1 MTAVPILQMC
11 GQEAQE
17 RGKAELRPD
26 PVNSRLQL
34 PDSFAVHG

>member
-1 MTAVPILQMC
+1 MTAIPISHIC

-17 RGKAELRPD
+17 RGKAELHPD

>member
-1 MTAVPILQMC
+1 MAIPILQMC
-11 GQEAQE
+11 GPE
-17 RGKAELRPD
+17 RGKAELHPD

>member
-1 MTAVPILQMC
+1 MTAIPILQMW

-17 RGKAELRPD
+17 RGKAELHSSPM
-26 PVNSRLQL
+26 NSRLQF